1 MLDLRLIREQPQ
13 EVERRLALRGGEISL
28 RAILEADVARRR
40 LVTAA
45 EELKAERNRAS
56 EAIGRARRKGE
67 NPESD
72 MTRVRELGDRIKALD
87 VEVREADAALDALL
101 LELPNLPHP
110 SVPVGKTADDNVEIR
125 RWGEPRRFSFEPRQH
140 FDVGEAL
147 GIMDFERASKI
158 AKSRF
163 VVLWGAGARLSR
175 ALAQFMLDLHGREH
189 GFTEVSVPHLV
200 NADTVSGVGVL
211 RKFEDQ
217 LFKTQVQEDERPLYL
232 IPTAEVSLTA
242 LHGGETVAEAEL
254 PKRYCAFTPCYRR
267 EAGAAGQDTRGMI
280 RQHQF
285 DKVEMVKVTTPEQSY
300 DELESMVR
308 SAEAVLQQLALP
320 YRVVAL
326 STGDIGFQSAKTY
339 DIEVWLPGQGKYR
352 EISSCSNCEA
362 FQARRL
368 DLKYRP
374 TGGGRPDFCHT
385 LNGSGLAVGRTLIA
399 VIENYQEADGSVTI
413 PKALH
418 PYMSGVEKITPGRR
432 SG

>member
-125 RWGEPRRFSFEPRQH
+125 RWGEPRRFAFEPRQH

-254 PKRYCAFTPCYRR
+254 PKRYCAFTP
-267 EAGAAGQDTRGMI
+267 
-280 RQHQF
+280 
-285 DKVEMVKVTTPEQSY
+285 
-300 DELESMVR
+300 
-308 SAEAVLQQLALP
+308 
-320 YRVVAL
+320 
-326 STGDIGFQSAKTY
+326 
-339 DIEVWLPGQGKYR
+339 
-352 EISSCSNCEA
+352 
-362 FQARRL
+362 
-368 DLKYRP
+368 
-374 TGGGRPDFCHT
+374 
-385 LNGSGLAVGRTLIA
+385 
-399 VIENYQEADGSVTI
+399 
-413 PKALH
+413 
-418 PYMSGVEKITPGRR
+418 
-432 SG
+432 

>member
-1 MLDLRLIREQPQ
+1 MLDLRQIREQTE
-13 EVERRLALRGGEISL
+13 EVERRLALRGEAISL
-28 RAILEADVARRR
+28 RPILEADVSRRR
-40 LVTAA
+40 LVTAV

-56 EAIGRARRKGE
+56 EAIGRARRQGQAAEGE
-67 NPESD
+67 VS
-72 MTRVRELGDRIKALD
+72 RVRELGDRIKALD
-87 VEVREADAALDALL
+87 VEVRDADAALESLL

-110 SVPVGKTADDNVEIR
+110 SVPVGRTAEDNVEIR
-125 RWGEPRRFSFEPRQH
+125 RWGDLRRFAFEPRQH
-140 FDVGEAL
+140 FDVGEGL
-147 GIMDFERASKI
+147 GMMDFERASKI

-175 ALAQFMLDLHGREH
+175 ALAQFMLDLHEAEH
-189 GFTEVSVPHLV
+189 GFTELWVPHLV
-200 NADTVSGVGVL
+200 NAETVSGVGVL

-242 LHGGETVAEAEL
+242 LHRGETLAEADL

-300 DELESMVR
+300 LELESMVA
-308 SAEAVLQQLALP
+308 SAEAVLRRLELP
-320 YRVVAL
+320 YRVMAL
-326 STGDIGFQSAKTY
+326 CTGDIGFQSAKTY

-368 DLKYRP
+368 EIKYRP
-374 TGGGRPDFCHT
+374 KAGGRADFCHT
-385 LNGSGLAVGRTLIA
+385 LNGSGLAVGRTLVA

-413 PKALH
+413 PEALR
-418 PYMSGVEKITPGRR
+418 PYMGGLTKIGPIG
-432 SG
+432 

>member
-1 MLDLRLIREQPQ
+1 VLDLRQIREQPD
-13 EVERRLALRGGEISL
+13 EVERRLALRGAPISV
-28 RAILEADVARRR
+28 RPILEADAARRR

-56 EAIGRARRKGE
+56 EAIGRARRQGANAE
-67 NPESD
+67 AE
-72 MTRVRELGDRIKALD
+72 MTRVRELGDRIKAID
-87 VEVREADAALDALL
+87 VEVREGDATLDDLL

-110 SVPVGKTADDNVEIR
+110 SVPVGKSADDNVEIR
-125 RWGEPRRFSFEPRQH
+125 RWGEPRQFSFEPRQH

-175 ALAQFMLDLHGREH
+175 ALAQFMLDLHEREH
-189 GFTEVSVPHLV
+189 GFTEVWVPHLV

-217 LFKTQVQEDERPLYL
+217 LFKTQVQENERPLYL

-242 LHGGETVAEAEL
+242 LHKGETLAEAEL
-254 PKRYCAFTPCYRR
+254 PKRYCAFTPSYRR

-300 DELESMVR
+300 GELESMLA
-308 SAEAVLQQLALP
+308 SAEAVLQRLELP

-339 DIEVWLPGQGKYR
+339 DLEVWLPGQGKYR

-374 TGGGRPDFCHT
+374 RSGGRADFCHT

-399 VIENYQEADGSVTI
+399 VLENYQEADGSVTI
-413 PKALH
+413 PKAIR
-418 PYMSGVEKITPGRR
+418 PYMGGLAKIER
-432 SG
+432 SA